1 MLLTDL
7 RTLYRKDLARKYQ
20 EEEIDSIFFRLLEH
34 FLGLP
39 RFILGLEPKRFLL
52 REEEEPLLQALT
64 RLLQGEPVQYIT
76 GKAFFMDLE
85 LTVGPGVLIPRPET
99 EELVLWALELLE
111 NRQKPVILDAG
122 TGSGCIALALASAIP
137 SAEVHA
143 LEISNEALS
152 IARLNSGMHRL
163 EIAWHQ
169 GDMCHPP
176 DLPNDLD
183 LLISNP
189 PYIPKAELDSL
200 DKHVREFEPHQALFA
215 PDDNPL
221 KFYKC
226 LSEMGLEQ
234 LKPEAF
240 LLVETHYQYAQEVAG
255 IFEAAG
261 YRDIQVK
268 NDIFGKERMV
278 CAVK

>member
-7 RTLYRKDLARKYQ
+7 RAQYRKALAGNYQ

-39 RFILGLEPKRFLL
+39 RFIIGLEPKRFLL
-52 REEEEPLLQALT
+52 REEEEPLLQGLN

-85 LTVGPGVLIPRPET
+85 LAVGPGVLIPRPET
-99 EELVLWALELLE
+99 EELVMWALEILE
-111 NRQKPVILDAG
+111 NRPKPVILDAG
-122 TGSGCIALALASAIP
+122 TGSGCIALALASALP
-137 SAEVHA
+137 AATVHA
-143 LEISNEALS
+143 LEISTEALRL
-152 IARLNSGMHRL
+152 ARQNNSQLDL
-163 EIAWHQ
+163 EVAFHQ
-169 GDMCHPP
+169 GDMCDPP
-176 DLPNDLD
+176 DLPKNLD

-189 PYIPKAELDSL
+189 PYIPDIESESL
-200 DKHVREFEPHQALFA
+200 DKHVREFEPHQALFS

-226 LSEMGLEQ
+226 LAKMGLEQ

-240 LLVETHYQYAQEVAG
+240 LLVETHYQYAREVAA
-255 IFEAAG
+255 IFETAG